1 MTDFVRIFLPIYLII
16 FVFSVFILRTFIVW
30 KITGVNAYILLKQD
44 GVEGVVARY
53 FKLVP
58 LASIFVVVTV
68 VAFPSAYTYLAPF
81 YWLEEQQV
89 ATLSGLFLL
98 VVSLIWIWISQTQM
112 GNSWRIGV
120 DKINDT
126 NLIINGVFLISRNP
140 IFLGLA
146 VNLVGFF
153 LVIPNAAT
161 LTIMLLGIAIIE
173 IQVALEEQHLL
184 KLHNDNYVNYCKNV
198 RRWL

>member
-1 MTDFVRIFLPIYLII
+1 MTDFIRIFLPIYLI
-16 FVFSVFILRTFIVW
+16 VFIFAVFLLRTFIVW
-30 KITGVNAYILLKQD
+30 KKTGVNAYLLLKHD
-44 GVEGVVARY
+44 GAEGVVARY

-68 VAFPSAYTYLAPF
+68 SVFPSAYTYLAPL
-81 YWLEEQQV
+81 YWLEGQQAV
-89 ATLSGLFLL
+89 TLTGLFLL
-98 VVSLIWIWISQTQM
+98 IVSLIWIWISQTQM
-112 GNSWRIGV
+112 GNSWRIGI
-120 DKINDT
+120 DKT
-126 NLIINGVFLISRNP
+126 NETDLVVNGVFLISRNP

-184 KLHNDNYVNYCKNV
+184 NLHNDNYVNYCKNV

>member
-1 MTDFVRIFLPIYLII
+1 MTDFIRIFLPIYLII
-16 FVFSVFILRTFIVW
+16 FIFAVFLLRTFIVW
-30 KITGVNAYILLKQD
+30 KKTGINAYVLLKQD
-44 GVEGVVARY
+44 GAEGIVARY

-58 LASIFVVVTV
+58 LASIFVVITAS
-68 VAFPSAYTYLAPF
+68 AFPSTYTYLAPF
-81 YWLEEQQV
+81 YWLEEQQIV
-89 ATLSGLFLL
+89 TFSGLFLL
-98 VVSLIWIWISQTQM
+98 IVSLIWIWISQTQM
-112 GNSWRIGV
+112 GKSWRIGI
-120 DKINDT
+120 DKENKTDLVT
-126 NLIINGVFLISRNP
+126 KGVFLISRNP

-184 KLHNDNYVNYCKNV
+184 KLHSDNYVNYCKNV